1 MAWSADVVSRV
12 RGGCDGSQLLV
23 VLVVVSTDVE
33 VARWWDEIG
42 AVDCSYDVSG
52 LDGECLG
59 SGDAGYCDVYGLA

>member
-1 MAWSADVVSRV
+1 M
-12 RGGCDGSQLLV
+12 
-23 VLVVVSTDVE
+23 LVVVSTDVE